1 MWINKHSAPNKE
13 IFLLVK
19 EFWEFSI
26 DHKFQ
31 VIASHIKSS
40 CNKVIDFES
49 REIRENLEWSIQGY
63 IFLKIQTYFK
73 FNFTT
78 ESFAS
83 RVNAKVDR
91 YYAFYVESDSESTDP
106 FSWGK

>member
-1 MWINKHSAPNKE
+1 MWINKHSSPNKE

-19 EFWEFSI
+19 GFWEFSI

-31 VIASHIKSS
+31 VIASHIKSG

-49 REIRENLEWSIQGY
+49 RKIRENLEWSIQGC
-63 IFLKIQTYFK
+63 IFLKMLTFFK
-73 FNFTT
+73 CNFTT
-78 ESFAS
+78 ELFAS

-91 YYAFYVESDSESTDP
+91 FYAFYVQPDSEGTDP
-106 FSWGK
+106 FS

>member
-40 CNKVIDFES
+40 CNKVMDFES
-49 REIRENLEWSIQGY
+49 RKIRENLEWSIQGY
-63 IFLKIQTYFK
+63 IFLKMQTYFK
-73 FNFTT
+73 CNFTT
-78 ESFAS
+78 ELFAS
-83 RVNAKVDR
+83 RVNAKVDK
-91 YYAFYVESDSESTDP
+91 YCAFYVESDSERTDS
-106 FSWGK
+106 FL